1 MLSKKWGKV
10 LRKILKKSN
19 FRLQFQLPSYMTRK
33 HISTS
38 APRKALPPIL
48 VFLVKPLSRIA
59 AAILG
64 RIGRKWW
71 RKLPD
76 SEKADLR
83 NHLKQNRK
91 LIAGSSIALAI
102 LLGSFGYDSVS
113 ITEP

>member
-1 MLSKKWGKV
+1 
-10 LRKILKKSN
+10 
-19 FRLQFQLPSYMTRK
+19 MTRK
-33 HISTS
+33 QISTS

-83 NHLKQNRK
+83 NHLRKNRK

-113 ITEP
+113 ITGP

>member
-1 MLSKKWGKV
+1 MLMTDSTRLLV
-10 LRKILKKSN
+10 HCIEQTI
-19 FRLQFQLPSYMTRK
+19 FRLRASMQRRLFL
-33 HISTS
+33 
-38 APRKALPPIL
+38 L

-83 NHLKQNRK
+83 NHLRQNRK
-91 LIAGSSIALAI
+91 LIAGSSIALAFG
-102 LLGSFGYDSVS
+102 LGSFGYDSVS
-113 ITEP
+113 TTGP

>member
-1 MLSKKWGKV
+1 
-10 LRKILKKSN
+10 
-19 FRLQFQLPSYMTRK
+19 MTRK
-33 HISTS
+33 QISTS

-48 VFLVKPLSRIA
+48 VFLIKPLSRIA
-59 AAILG
+59 AAVLG

-83 NHLKQNRK
+83 NHLRQNRK

-113 ITEP
+113 FFYIFKLFTPFDNEFRILFCTFL